1 MFIFNKKALFCKKY
15 LGSIRKHVKVRQ
27 LIAFRWLTV
36 SFRLWAFEFSRNI
49 SPKLKTKRVGGQ
61 YPLEILHCQD
71 FSRDQERWRRNR
83 TGRPLSPSQSPQ
95 KNISTPS
102 KLHKTT
108 SVGWQR
114 TSGNQKSRPLSSKT
128 GRKKYKRQKRRQKRW
143 GGSSVPGREA
153 RPGKGILRR
162 EISKHQET
170 LSLPSLWRALETQR
184 AT

>member
-1 MFIFNKKALFCKKY
+1 MHTPFPIWNQSVVPCL
-15 LGSIRKHVKVRQ
+15 V
-27 LIAFRWLTV
+27 LTV
-36 SFRLWAFEFSRNI
+36 ASWPAYRFNRRQVRWSGIFVSLRIFQ
-49 SPKLKTKRVGGQ
+49 GG
-61 YPLEILHCQD
+61 
-71 FSRDQERWRRNR
+71 RERWRRNR
-83 TGRPLSPSQSPQ
+83 TGRPLSPSQIPQ
-95 KNISTPS
+95 KNTSTPS

-128 GRKKYKRQKRRQKRW
+128 GRKKYKRRERRQRRW

-162 EISKHQET
+162 EVSKHQET

>member
-1 MFIFNKKALFCKKY
+1 MKTYKILNK
-15 LGSIRKHVKVRQ
+15 
-27 LIAFRWLTV
+27 
-36 SFRLWAFEFSRNI
+36 FSKN
-49 SPKLKTKRVGGQ
+49 LKTETTDKPSFTKVKAGIR
-61 YPLEILHCQD
+61 
-71 FSRDQERWRRNR
+71 ERWRRNR
-83 TGRPLSPSQSPQ
+83 TGRPLSPSQIPQ
-95 KNISTPS
+95 KNISTLS

-128 GRKKYKRQKRRQKRW
+128 GRKKYKRRERRQRRW

-153 RPGKGILRR
+153 RPRKEILRT
-162 EISKHQET
+162 EVSKHQET

>member
-1 MFIFNKKALFCKKY
+1 MISSAVMFSTQRTCTIDRGGELKESK
-15 LGSIRKHVKVRQ
+15 R
-27 LIAFRWLTV
+27 
-36 SFRLWAFEFSRNI
+36 AFEINYTGER
-49 SPKLKTKRVGGQ
+49 
-61 YPLEILHCQD
+61 
-71 FSRDQERWRRNR
+71 ERWRRNR
-83 TGRPLSPSQSPQ
+83 TGRSRSPSQIPQ

-102 KLHKTT
+102 KLRKTT

-114 TSGNQKSRPLSSKT
+114 TSGNQKSRPLSSKS
-128 GRKKYKRQKRRQKRW
+128 GRKKYKRRKRRQRRW

-162 EISKHQET
+162 EVSKHQET